1 MINSRK
7 SIAIFTC
14 QVTTGYRMQ
23 FCETVNQAA
32 TELGYNAVFYNF
44 LDVVG
49 NNHSDYGDYEYKLI
63 EVIPYSRF
71 SGIIIDEESFKIKT
85 TVEKLVTRIRERA
98 TCPVIS
104 ASSIMDGFYNLS
116 FDDDAGI
123 ELIVR
128 HIHEH
133 HGCKRIGFMSGP
145 LKHMDGV
152 KRYNAFKAA
161 MTKLGLPEEGAGIF
175 EGDFWFNKGREAAD
189 FFITKCKEIPEAVI
203 CANDYMAMA
212 LIKAFK
218 DRGFRVPED
227 IIVTG
232 FDGVEEGQLYIP
244 RLTSVDRRRDD
255 TAIQAVNM
263 IDNISRGAKY
273 PGITLIA
280 PKLICG
286 DSCGCTK
293 ADPSKEIER
302 INLNANQDRSVRY
315 YLGDII
321 GATLKMN
328 IVESIG
334 ELERS
339 FADYAVN
346 FGGYRSFCVMTYV
359 DENGKT
365 SLERGMSSPTN
376 KVYPA
381 IIVDRYGDYKDVE
394 RKVISTDDFLP
405 AESSDEPRIV
415 YITSMHCGDRC
426 FGYCSIS
433 MTGTKTFNEFYNVW
447 IATMAVAMESLLRSN
462 NIRGLITSLED
473 TSVRDG
479 LTGLYNRRGFELRSA
494 EAAKGMNGTGKACA
508 MVIDMD
514 GLKKI
519 NDHYGHAEGDEA
531 IKCLAGMISHVLCDK
546 AIAGRTGG
554 DEFYVFVPDCDEDL
568 VAEIKTKLHS
578 AIADNNSRSGKEY
591 ILDASFGAYV
601 HDASVKFKV
610 EELIRIAD
618 ARMYAEKQKKRTHR
632 T

>member
-1 MINSRK
+1 
-7 SIAIFTC
+7 
-14 QVTTGYRMQ
+14 MQ

-212 LIKAFK
+212 LIKGFK

-232 FDGVEEGQLYIP
+232 FDGVKEGQLYIP

-263 IDNISRGAKY
+263 INNISRGAKY
-273 PGITLIA
+273 PGITLIT
-280 PKLICG
+280 PKLIC
-286 DSCGCTK
+286 SC
-293 ADPSKEIER
+293 
-302 INLNANQDRSVRY
+302 L
-315 YLGDII
+315 
-321 GATLKMN
+321 
-328 IVESIG
+328 
-334 ELERS
+334 
-339 FADYAVN
+339 
-346 FGGYRSFCVMTYV
+346 
-359 DENGKT
+359 
-365 SLERGMSSPTN
+365 SPQ
-376 KVYPA
+376 
-381 IIVDRYGDYKDVE
+381 
-394 RKVISTDDFLP
+394 
-405 AESSDEPRIV
+405 
-415 YITSMHCGDRC
+415 H
-426 FGYCSIS
+426 
-433 MTGTKTFNEFYNVW
+433 
-447 IATMAVAMESLLRSN
+447 
-462 NIRGLITSLED
+462 GLQPGVTAH
-473 TSVRDG
+473 R
-479 LTGLYNRRGFELRSA
+479 RSA
-494 EAAKGMNGTGKACA
+494 PQVDTAPFALLQSWAVTPELGAGSGEPPGSSALARLGCFPEMRQGVLSTARPLGT
-508 MVIDMD
+508 
-514 GLKKI
+514 
-519 NDHYGHAEGDEA
+519 
-531 IKCLAGMISHVLCDK
+531 
-546 AIAGRTGG
+546 
-554 DEFYVFVPDCDEDL
+554 
-568 VAEIKTKLHS
+568 
-578 AIADNNSRSGKEY
+578 
-591 ILDASFGAYV
+591 
-601 HDASVKFKV
+601 
-610 EELIRIAD
+610 
-618 ARMYAEKQKKRTHR
+618 
-632 T
+632 